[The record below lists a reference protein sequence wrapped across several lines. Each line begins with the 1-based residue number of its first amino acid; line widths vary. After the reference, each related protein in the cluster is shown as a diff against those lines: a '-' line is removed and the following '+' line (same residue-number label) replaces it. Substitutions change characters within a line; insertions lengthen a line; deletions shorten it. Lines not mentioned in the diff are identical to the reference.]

1 VRFIIEKDKRKK
13 RKKKTG
19 EAHGQSK
26 INTKSYFSSKVYFV
40 DFSIFRLEKKIESR

>member
-1 VRFIIEKDKRKK
+1 MRFIIEKDKRKK
-13 RKKKTG
+13 RKKTR

-40 DFSIFRLEKKIESR
+40 DFLIFRLEKKIESH